1 MISMINTALTIMT
14 LIVAAV
20 TVVAIAAME
29 FYRLMK
35 ETELRWPLFIIGLFF
50 GIALAGGAYFLIR
63 YCPTIL

>member
-14 LIVAAV
+14 LIVPVV

-63 YCPTIL
+63 YFPTML